1 MTPNYNIQRIL
12 APIDGSARHD
22 RLLRAAATFAQYLQA
37 SVHVVH
43 VDPDA
48 PAFDTDV
55 DAESSGAASALV
67 ADAVDALHAAGVSV
81 DGVVMH
87 GADADIDDLL
97 LSEARRI
104 GADLIVLGAN
114 HRTGL
119 NALLEASVTDDVARH
134 ADILVLLVP

>member
-1 MTPNYNIQRIL
+1 MNPTYNVQRIL
-12 APIDGSARHD
+12 TPIDNSEQHD
-22 RLLRAAATFAQYLQA
+22 RVLAAAATFAHYTQA

-43 VDPDA
+43 IDVDA

-55 DAESSGAASALV
+55 DAESSGAASVLV
-67 ADAVDALHAAGVSV
+67 AAAVDALHAAGVTAE
-81 DGVVMH
+81 GVVMH
-87 GADADIDDLL
+87 GADADVDDLV

-119 NALLEASVTDDVARH
+119 GALLEASVTDDVARR
-134 ADILVLLVP
+134 ADVLVLLVP